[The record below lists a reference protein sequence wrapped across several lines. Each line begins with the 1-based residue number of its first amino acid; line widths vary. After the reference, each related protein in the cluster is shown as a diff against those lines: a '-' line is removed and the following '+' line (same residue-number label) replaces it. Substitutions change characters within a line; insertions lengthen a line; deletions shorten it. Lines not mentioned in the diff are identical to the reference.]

1 MLGHTTKI
9 LTDKPSIRIY
19 VNKIESTVTFKIK
32 AGCYCELLTSETMK
46 LLGNTK
52 NKITEDNNGESIPYL
67 KITEV
72 ILMHCNIVNNDYQY
86 DSRVLYTFVA
96 NKSFRQ
102 LLNIS
107 TTKKNPL

>member
-1 MLGHTTKI
+1 
-9 LTDKPSIRIY
+9 
-19 VNKIESTVTFKIK
+19 
-32 AGCYCELLTSETMK
+32 MK

-107 TTKKNPL
+107 TKKNPFKSEFPYLEVWFTYQKLNR